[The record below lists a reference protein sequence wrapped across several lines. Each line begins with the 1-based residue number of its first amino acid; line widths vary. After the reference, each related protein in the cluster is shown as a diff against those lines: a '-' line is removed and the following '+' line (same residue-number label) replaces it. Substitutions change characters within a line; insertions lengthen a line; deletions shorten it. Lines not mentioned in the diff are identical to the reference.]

1 MPEIQRAVNA
11 AREHHVRRRPIW
23 RRVRWQGLT
32 RLILV
37 LGLVAFGTVVSLG
50 VRERVE
56 PAAAIGVDRDDPT
69 ALAEIRGAQVTQA
82 AGELRDYTINAG
94 LQQPYEDESLR
105 FSNGFRLEVPA
116 QADRDGFLVTG
127 GEAEVDADQDRFV
140 ITRSESASDDAVGDP
155 TAPVLVTV
163 SDGLGAET
171 DTAIY
176 SRQDGTVNMPEAT
189 TLRRMGMTAFGHPVT
204 VDTTRSLATLDGE
217 AHVSL
222 TGDEGRATVDIWS
235 DLAVL
240 AHDDGYMN
248 FDGETRVS
256 TGTQFIEAD
265 HTTAHFGVDE
275 TALERLE
282 LHGHARIYTPTP
294 EPGALREMLAQ
305 DMTLL
310 FEDTTRVLEQA
321 TLAGDTVIELTGV
334 DTATGGH
341 IRAAVMDVTMSPDG
355 TDVAELVAR
364 DGVVL
369 ALPMTADGASQA
381 ISATGFASQGT
392 PETGLNEVQFTEAVE
407 YREQRAAT
415 ATDRAVSRVI
425 RADRLEAG
433 VTPGLSGLLTAQF
446 LGNVRFEE
454 DDRTATADDVVYDV
468 AAGLVT
474 LNTAGEAGL
483 GPTVTDDGI
492 RINASTLTLS
502 VDGSA
507 IEATGDVRS
516 ELTPETVPTDGAAGA
531 TESTLPALLDAAQQ
545 TFVTAG
551 GLQYDPDTGQAAYTG
566 GARLWQGATFFAGD
580 TLSLD
585 DQTGGLFAT
594 GTVTTT
600 IQLVRFDE
608 STGESAVSLTRVAA
622 DEFVY
627 DDAARQATY
636 DGKAILLSD
645 AGNMKADRIDV
656 FLQADGRTLDRLE
669 ATGNVQLLL
678 DDRWATG
685 ELLVYD
691 ELTGRYDMEGAPVQI
706 VEEVEPEAP
715 TVAAPPPRRGAPPL
729 VPSCST
735 MEGRKLTFYRT
746 DDTVT
751 VDGQQVLRTES
762 KSGNCAPP
770 SF

>member
-1 MPEIQRAVNA
+1 M
-11 AREHHVRRRPIW
+11 
-23 RRVRWQGLT
+23 RWQGLT
-32 RLILV
+32 RLVLV

-50 VRERVE
+50 VRERVA
-56 PAAAIGVDRDDPT
+56 PAAATGVDRDDPK

-82 AGELRDYTINAG
+82 AGEVRDYTINAG
-94 LQQPYEDESLR
+94 LQQPYEDGSLR

-127 GEAEVDADQDRFV
+127 GEARVDADQDRFV
-140 ITRSESASDDAVGDP
+140 ITRAESTSDEAVGDP
-155 TAPVLVTV
+155 TAPVQITV

-176 SRQDGTVNMPEAT
+176 SRRDGTVSMPEAA
-189 TLRRMGMTAFGHPVT
+189 TLRRMGMTAVGHRVT
-204 VDTTRSLATLDGE
+204 VDTNRSLVTLDGE

-222 TGDEGRATVDIWS
+222 AGDDGRATVDIWS

-248 FDGETRVS
+248 FDGGTRVN
-256 TGTQFIEAD
+256 TGTQFLEAD
-265 HTTAHFGVDE
+265 HTTAHFGADE

-282 LHGHARIYTPTP
+282 LREHARIYTPTP
-294 EPGALREMLAQ
+294 EPGALREMLAR

-310 FEDTTRVLEQA
+310 FEETTRVLEQA
-321 TLAGDTVIELTGV
+321 TLSGDTVIELTGV
-334 DTATGGH
+334 DTVMGAR
-341 IRAAVMDVTMSPDG
+341 IRAALMEVVMSPDG
-355 TDVAELVAR
+355 TDVAEVVAR
-364 DGVVL
+364 DGVIL
-369 ALPMTADGASQA
+369 DLPVTVDGASQE
-381 ISATGFASQGT
+381 IRATGFASHGT
-392 PETGLNEVQFTEAVE
+392 PETGLNTAQFTEAVE

-415 ATDRAVSRVI
+415 ATGPAVSRVI

-433 VTPGLSGLLTAQF
+433 VKPGLSGLLTAQF
-446 LGNVRFEE
+446 RGNVRFEE

-468 AAGLVT
+468 AAGVVT
-474 LNTAGEAGL
+474 LNTVGEAGR

-492 RINASTLTLS
+492 RIEASTLTLS
-502 VDGSA
+502 IDGSA

-516 ELTPETVPTDGAAGA
+516 ELAPETEPTDETADA
-531 TESTLPALLDAAQQ
+531 TDSTLPALLDAAQQ

-551 GLQYDPDTGQAAYTG
+551 GLLYDPEIGQAAYTG
-566 GARLWQGATFFAGD
+566 GARLWQGQTSFAGE

-585 DQTGGLFAT
+585 DQTGGLSAN

-600 IQLVRFDE
+600 IQLVRFQE
-608 STGESAVSLTRVAA
+608 STGKSAVSLTRAGA
-622 DEFVY
+622 DEFLY

-636 DGKAILLSD
+636 DGNAVLLSN

-669 ATGNVQLLL
+669 ATGNVKLLL
-678 DDRWATG
+678 DARWASG
-685 ELLVYD
+685 DLLVYD
-691 ELTGRYDMEGAPVQI
+691 EVTGRYDMEGAPVQI

-715 TVAAPPPRRGAPPL
+715 TVAAPPPRRGTPPP

-735 MEGRKLTFYRT
+735 MEGRKLTFYRS

-762 KSGNCAPP
+762 KSGNCSPP